1 LDEKYAS
8 SNLKIQ
14 ILLVPFD
21 QYNQFKEKKQQQN
34 WMKYKITL
42 YIVFLPNIRNFRMLV
57 PFKPLFEIANRTRE
71 RKSADKL
78 FGIWDLFRSLL
89 EIKYQILLKAIK
101 MIILQ
106 KKYNR
111 SSSEA
116 VSLNLV
122 TQ

>member
-1 LDEKYAS
+1 MDEKYAS

-34 WMKYKITL
+34 WMKNKITL
-42 YIVFLPNIRNFRMLV
+42 YIVFLPNMRNFRMLV

-78 FGIWDLFRSLL
+78 FWHLGSF
-89 EIKYQILLKAIK
+89 
-101 MIILQ
+101 
-106 KKYNR
+106 
-111 SSSEA
+111 
-116 VSLNLV
+116 
-122 TQ
+122 